1 MNKMILF
8 MMVSLDGYV
17 EGLDHDLSWHNAGN
31 KEFSKFAIDQLN
43 EAGSLVFGR
52 KTYELMASF
61 WPSKAGR
68 EGDHAVAKRMNDM
81 PKIVI
86 SDSLDKA
93 DWNNT
98 RLIKENVASQL
109 KQLKSESAHDL
120 LVLGSNELCVSL
132 LEMELLDELRLM
144 INPVVLGAGTPL
156 LQGVKQPQKL
166 LLVKDHRFDSDN
178 VLLTYYP
185 A

>member
-1 MNKMILF
+1 MILF

-17 EGLDHDLSWHNAGN
+17 EGPDHDLDWHNAGN
-31 KEFSKFAIDQLN
+31 EEFSKFAIDQLN

-61 WPSKAGR
+61 WPSKAAR
-68 EGDHAVAKRMNDM
+68 EADHAVAKCMDEM
-81 PKIVI
+81 PKIVV

-98 RLIKENVASQL
+98 RLIKDDVTNQL
-109 KQLKSESAHDL
+109 KQLKSEAAKDL
-120 LVLGSNELCVSL
+120 LVLGSNDLCVTL

-156 LQGVKQPQKL
+156 LQGIKKPQKL